1 MMIIDNEKNDEVF
14 ALIKKFLPNEQVDTV
29 FDIDPAI
36 LKDKGIKGIITDL
49 DNTLVPWD
57 VADATPEVIE
67 WFAQMKENGLQVTVI
82 SNNNEERVRIF
93 SEPLNIP
100 FLPSAKKPLKRTF
113 NKGAKQ
119 MELNNHEVAV
129 VGDQLLTDILGGN
142 LAGFY
147 TILVTPIVQTDAKIT
162 QFNRKIERSILRRL
176 RKKGL
181 ISWEE
186 K

>member
-1 MMIIDNEKNDEVF
+1 M
-14 ALIKKFLPNEQVDTV
+14 IKKFLPNEQVNTV
-29 FDIDPAI
+29 FEIDPIA
-36 LKDKGIKGIITDL
+36 LKKMGIKGIITDL

-57 VADATPEVIE
+57 VANATPEIIE
-67 WFAQMKENGLQVTVI
+67 WFVSMKEHGFQVTVI

-93 SEPLNIP
+93 SEPLNVP
-100 FLPSAKKPLKRTF
+100 FLPSAKKPLRRTF

-119 MELNNHEVAV
+119 MGLSNNEIAV
-129 VGDQLLTDILGGN
+129 VGDQLLTDIFGGN

-162 QFNRKIERSILRRL
+162 SFNRKIERSILSRL

-181 ISWEE
+181 IYWEE

>member
-1 MMIIDNEKNDEVF
+1 MSI
-14 ALIKKFLPNEQVDTV
+14 LIKKFLPNKQVDTV
-29 FDIDPAI
+29 FDIEPNL
-36 LKDKGIKGIITDL
+36 LKERGIKGIITDL

-57 VADATPEVIE
+57 IADATPEIIQ
-67 WFAQMKENGLQVTVI
+67 WFDEMKDHGLKIAII

-93 SEPLNIP
+93 SEPLDIP
-100 FLPSAKKPLKRTF
+100 FLPSAKKPLGRTF
-113 NKGAKQ
+113 NKGARQ
-119 MELNNHEVAV
+119 LGLRNDEIAV

-176 RKKGL
+176 QKKGL
-181 ISWEE
+181 MNREE